1 MKFGAG
7 SLTGFLE
14 TLEVAMSDSRRLL
27 WARRMGRYRAS
38 SLTVNEFCRR
48 EGVSVPSFYLWRKKL
63 ASAPAEPGFI
73 PVSLPQRGVTPI
85 TLKLPGGAQIEI
97 DATIDPV
104 TLRRL
109 LAAVL
114 AETHS
119 GADR

>member
-1 MKFGAG
+1 MNVGAG
-7 SLTGFLE
+7 SLTGFLKN
-14 TLEVAMSDSRRLL
+14 LEVVMSDSRRQL

-63 ASAPAEPGFI
+63 AGTPAEPGFI
-73 PVSLPQRGVTPI
+73 PVSLPQGGATPVK
-85 TLKLPGGAQIEI
+85 LKLPGGAVIEI
-97 DATIDPV
+97 DAMIDPAM
-104 TLRRL
+104 LRRL
-109 LAAVL
+109 LAAVI